1 MPPLLRTGAWII
13 GIFTFPALLIGSRRA
28 LYGDP
33 TEILTPW
40 WALPLIAL
48 GIMAGVWVF
57 GNVFPLIAE
66 SFAAG
71 LMIGSAAAIVL
82 AWFVPSD
89 PVLYFAGSFLA
100 LPLNYSTARGQRMRV
115 EMARSA
121 GAILGP

>member
-1 MPPLLRTGAWII
+1 M
-13 GIFTFPALLIGSRRA
+13 
-28 LYGDP
+28 
-33 TEILTPW
+33 
-40 WALPLIAL
+40 IAL